1 MLCDFHRKQ
10 AWQRFVRTHA
20 QGLRRFEDTITED
33 MDRIAYSM
41 SPAEFHCAVQRF
53 KDRCVHIKRR
63 PRRHFPKKIT
73 LFRDYYTTSA
83 VLRSRLDWWLEE
95 PEMWVLH
102 FRSVV
107 SFGNTNNGV
116 EALNRVLKENVLQ
129 HRKNNAVSF
138 LLTVSYAKLHAGS
151 VFQ

>member
-1 MLCDFHRKQ
+1 M
-10 AWQRFVRTHA
+10 
-20 QGLRRFEDTITED
+20 
-33 MDRIAYSM
+33 
-41 SPAEFHCAVQRF
+41 
-53 KDRCVHIKRR
+53 
-63 PRRHFPKKIT
+63 
-73 LFRDYYTTSA
+73 FRDYYTTSA

-138 LLTVSYAKLHAGS
+138 LLTVSFHDS
-151 VFQ
+151 VRNNVTPLVMCVPLFPASPA